1 MIRTQDLSKFY
12 NGFKAVQGLNLHVR
26 AGEIYGFLGPNG
38 AGKTTT
44 LSMLLGITRP
54 THGTVWLF
62 DKQLRDDYFAI
73 KRRIGVVSER
83 QFLYD
88 DVSGQEYLEFFAALY
103 RVPDA
108 ARRIDE
114 LLEAVHLAPF
124 RDVLA
129 RAYSNGMKQK
139 LGLARALLHDP
150 DVLILDEPVS
160 GLDPHGIM
168 QVRNIILDQRKRG
181 KAILGR
187 IEKIDQLDR
196 PVLEPKRMGLHINGW
211 RGSNKVLEIKGLA
224 KAFTPTLPARVSAGA
239 SSRPTA
245 RTRSVSKNS

>member
-1 MIRTQDLSKFY
+1 MIRTEDLSKFY

-103 RVPDA
+103 RVPEAARLLIEATTGLPAFFNSSISRRRALISARNEGRSIESQSSRA
-108 ARRIDE
+108 ARRKSAGSGITPPSPRIGSRKIAQVFGSNDFWS
-114 LLEAVHLAPF
+114 ASTLA
-124 RDVLA
+124 DSIIA
-129 RAYSNGMKQK
+129 TSGSNGRKGAWYFSWK
-139 LGLARALLHDP
+139 
-150 DVLILDEPVS
+150 
-160 GLDPHGIM
+160 
-168 QVRNIILDQRKRG
+168 VRLS
-181 KAILGR
+181 
-187 IEKIDQLDR
+187 
-196 PVLEPKRMGLHINGW
+196 EPK
-211 RGSNKVLEIKGLA
+211 VL
-224 KAFTPTLPARVSAGA
+224 P
-239 SSRPTA
+239 
-245 RTRSVSKNS
+245 